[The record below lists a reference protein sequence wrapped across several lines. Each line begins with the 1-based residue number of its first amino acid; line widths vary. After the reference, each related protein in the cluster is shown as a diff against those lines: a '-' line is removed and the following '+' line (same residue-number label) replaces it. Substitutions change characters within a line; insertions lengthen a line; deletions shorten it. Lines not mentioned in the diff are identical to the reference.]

1 MLVCCQ
7 WLWVKRNSNLIV
19 GVRLSF
25 DVFVHVGADRLAE
38 RIPDVVKLVAES
50 YRVKGSVK

>member
-50 YRVKGSVK
+50 YRVKDQG